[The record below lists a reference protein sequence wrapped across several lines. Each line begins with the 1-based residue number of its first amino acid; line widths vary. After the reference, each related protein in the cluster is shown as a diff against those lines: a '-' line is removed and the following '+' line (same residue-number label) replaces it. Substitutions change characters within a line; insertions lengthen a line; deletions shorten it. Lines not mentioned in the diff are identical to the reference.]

1 MITVILFM
9 ADNKIKVS
17 ATGHWFTVKLKVKTG
32 EFFYFRTNINKDS
45 IDYLKS
51 QNINDSAVERF
62 VEQKI
67 KMDVEDADSQFNKEI
82 YNKYKDDKYRRVNAF
97 IALNEQRN
105 GLTIEYS

>member
-1 MITVILFM
+1 M

-17 ATGHWFTVKLKVKTG
+17 ATGHWFTVKLKANTG

-45 IDYLKS
+45 IEYLRSK
-51 QNINDSAVERF
+51 NIIDSEVERF

-105 GLTIEYS
+105 GLKIEYS